1 MKKILKTHQLLS
13 GVLSVV
19 LSVFLVS
26 VAVYA
31 ATTIGTN
38 INTAGTATM
47 ESAST
52 TNDFWLGNVIADD
65 DDSLFFDASGTEWLM
80 WDNAPGE
87 FDFSDDLTVVGV
99 TSSTFGFW
107 AGTGGTLNN
116 VDMTGGDLYVQDDVE
131 VDGEIFST
139 GSTTASIINMTSIKF
154 TPSATPTS
162 LVTGECFVDSN
173 DNQLNCYDGSNWRY
187 AW

>member
-13 GVLSVV
+13 SILGIM

-31 ATTIGTN
+31 ATTIGTS
-38 INTAGTATM
+38 IETAGTVTM

-65 DDSLFFDASGTEWLM
+65 DDYLYFDASSSEYIM
-80 WDNAPGE
+80 WDDNPGE
-87 FDFSDDLTVVGV
+87 FDLSDDLTVVGV

-107 AGTGGTLNN
+107 AGDGGTLNN
-116 VDMTGGDLYVQDDVE
+116 VDMTGGDLYVQDDIE

-154 TPSATPTS
+154 TPAATPTPT
-162 LVTGECFVDSN
+162 VTGECFMDST
-173 DNQLNCYDGSNWRY
+173 DYQLNCWNGS
-187 AW
+187 AWQYLW